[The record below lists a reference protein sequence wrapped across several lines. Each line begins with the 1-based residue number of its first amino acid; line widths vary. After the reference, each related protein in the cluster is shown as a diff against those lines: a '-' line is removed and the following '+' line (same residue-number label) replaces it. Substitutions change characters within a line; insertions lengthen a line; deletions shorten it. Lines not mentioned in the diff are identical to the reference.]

1 MSNRS
6 PDPIDKQV
14 GQAIR
19 AHRLMAKMSQTDLAD
34 QVGVTF
40 QQIQKYERGM
50 NRVGA
55 GRLSRIARVFNI
67 DVAALFGSQ
76 TTVPRSKSSTVPV
89 KFISDRHALRLVR
102 AYSEISN
109 RDLRQVLADL
119 TEAIAK
125 PRPTRERAKRKV

>member
-125 PRPTRERAKRKV
+125 PRPTRERAKRKG